1 MRRRRI
7 APQRRRRGNI
17 LVLSAVFM
25 VVMAALLAFAIDIGY
40 LFTARTELQRS
51 ADAAALAAAAEL
63 VDEQSIGD
71 SLLIQQMINNARS
84 KAVQYAASNLVCSS
98 QPFVDANYANSP
110 DGDVL
115 VGYVSD
121 FSNPTSSIT
130 YSNLANV
137 NAVTVRV
144 RRVADRNE
152 EVPLFFAPILGCDR
166 APIQA
171 EATAAFLS
179 SIRGF
184 RSRSD
189 GRNHGILPLA
199 LDEETWNAML
209 AGNAPD
215 DWSWDAEC
223 RQVRPWS
230 DGIREVD
237 LFPHGIGSPGNRGTV
252 DIGNS
257 NNSTSDIARQTVG
270 GVSNADLEYHG
281 GELKLDD
288 NGELFL
294 NGDTGISAGI
304 KEALAS
310 IIGEPR
316 VIPVFR
322 EVEGPGNNAMYT
334 IVKFVGVR
342 VLDVKLTGKMSS
354 KRVIIQP
361 AAMVTTGVIPS
372 ETQGTS
378 QLIYSPVYL
387 VY

>member
-1 MRRRRI
+1 MRRRRT
-7 APQRRRRGNI
+7 APHRRRRGNI

-25 VVMAALLAFAIDIGY
+25 IVMGALLAFAIDVGY
-40 LFTARTELQRS
+40 LYTARAELQRS

-63 VDEQSIGD
+63 IDEQSVSD
-71 SLLIQQMINNARS
+71 SLLIQQMISSARA
-84 KAVQYAASNLVCSS
+84 KAVQYAASNPVCSKP
-98 QPFVDANYANSP
+98 PFVDANYTNRL

-121 FSNPTSSIT
+121 FADPTGSVA
-130 YSNLANV
+130 YSNLSAV

-152 EVPLFFAPILGCDR
+152 EVPLFFAPILGYER
-166 APIQA
+166 APLQA

-189 GRNHGILPLA
+189 GGNHDILPLA

-215 DWSWDAEC
+215 DWSWDAENL
-223 RQVRPWS
+223 QVNAGS
-230 DGIREVD
+230 DGIREIN
-237 LFPHGIGSPGNRGTV
+237 LYPEGTGSPGNRGTV
-252 DIGNS
+252 DIGNA
-257 NNSTSDIARQTVG
+257 NNSTSDIARQIVD
-270 GVSNADLEYHG
+270 GVTDADLEYHG

-288 NGELFL
+288 NGELSL
-294 NGDTGISAGI
+294 NGDTGVSAGF
-304 KEALAS
+304 KSALES
-310 IIGEPR
+310 IIGDPR
-316 VIPVFR
+316 VIPIFR
-322 EVEGPGNNAMYT
+322 EVEEPGNNAMYT
-334 IVKFVGVR
+334 IVKFVGIR
-342 VLDVKLTGKMSS
+342 ILDVNLTGAQTK

-361 AAMVTTGVIPS
+361 AAVVTQGMIPS
-372 ETQGTS
+372 GTQGTS
-378 QLIYSPVYL
+378 QLLYSPVCL